1 MEHTELYTQK
11 LTRGKR
17 SYFFDIKQTEQKDFY
32 IKITESKPS
41 NNGFEHHR
49 VMVFEEDIDDFM
61 VSFTQCLANYH
72 KLKEVQL
79 IETKP
84 KTFSE
89 IRGNHPNAYMPW
101 TTEDDEK
108 LEGLYCVKKTVKQ
121 LALIFDRK
129 EGAIES
135 RIKKL
140 GLKEKYGSK

>member
-11 LTRGKR
+11 LNRGKR

-32 IKITESKPS
+32 IKITESKKT
-41 NNGFEHHR
+41 NNVFEHHR
-49 VMVFEEDIDDFM
+49 LMVFDEDIEDFM

-72 KLKEVQL
+72 KLKEAQL
-79 IETKP
+79 IENKP

-89 IRGNHPNAYMPW
+89 IQEKYSNAYMPW
-101 TTEDDEK
+101 TAKDDEK
-108 LEGLYCVKKTVKQ
+108 LESLYCEKKTVKQ

-140 GLKEKYGSK
+140 GLKDKYQ

>member
-49 VMVFEEDIDDFM
+49 VMIFQEDIEDFM
-61 VSFTQCLANYH
+61 VSFTQCLASYH
-72 KLKEVQL
+72 KLKQAKP
-79 IETKP
+79 IESKP
-84 KTFSE
+84 NAFSE
-89 IRGNHPNAYMPW
+89 IREKHANAYMPW
-101 TTEDDEK
+101 TTDDDEK
-108 LEGLYCVKKTVKQ
+108 LEGLYCEKKTVKQ

-140 GLKEKYGSK
+140 GLKEKY

>member
-11 LTRGKR
+11 LNRGTR
-17 SYFFDIKQTEQKDFY
+17 SYFSDIKPTEQKDFY
-32 IKITESKPS
+32 IKITESKKT
-41 NNGFEHHR
+41 NNVFEHHR
-49 VMVFEEDIDDFM
+49 VMVFDEDIEDFM

-72 KLKEVQL
+72 KLKEAQL
-79 IETKP
+79 IENKP

-89 IRGNHPNAYMPW
+89 IQKKYPNAYMPW
-101 TTEDDEK
+101 TAKDDEK
-108 LEGLYCVKKTVKQ
+108 LESLYCEKKTVKQ

-140 GLKEKYGSK
+140 GLKDKYQ